1 VVVRDHERRNIIA
14 CADCG
19 RERNHEGRGLCSVCY
34 YRHRHQG
41 DLAQFPRTLLRSAD
55 TVEDYEFLARQ
66 GYTRALAAERMGI
79 TKKRLE
85 KAIER
90 QSRRLQV
97 AS

>member
-1 VVVRDHERRNIIA
+1 MSGLSNVRP
-14 CADCG
+14 CAECG
-19 RERNHEGRGLCSVCY
+19 AEKPIEGRGLCRHCY
-34 YRHRHQG
+34 YIRRDAGTLDH
-41 DLAQFPRTLLRSAD
+41 FPRRSTPSVD
-55 TVEDYEFLARQ
+55 LVEDYEFLARQ

-90 QSRRLQV
+90 QSRRVAV